1 MVENKGV
8 IGTPIWF
15 SRTQADTV
23 LENKSKIRYYFH
35 GRTLVSVIRML
46 YFILYENLIFVPD
59 QMIIHLT

>member
-23 LENKSKIRYYFH
+23 LEKKSKVRCYFH

-46 YFILYENLIFVPD
+46 HFILYQDLIFVPD